1 MKKQLAK
8 DMYIKENKSIEDI
21 CVALGISRA
30 SFYYYKNRDKT
41 QNQIDWDELKL
52 INAYDKKPTVENEK
66 VFLSTLIIEF
76 EKALEEFKESETED
90 KLKKLER
97 FASSYYKLKMPQ
109 GKIAVSIKKID
120 VLQEFLKKLV
130 DIAVENNHIE
140 VANFLSEN
148 ASKIVDDLLK
158 ES

>member
-21 CVALGISRA
+21 CTSLGISRA
-30 SFYYYKNRDKT
+30 TFYYYKNRDKT

-66 VFLSTLIIEF
+66 VFLSILIKEF
-76 EKALEEFKESETED
+76 EKTLEEFKEDTAED

-97 FASSYYKLKMPQ
+97 FASSYYRLKIPQ
-109 GKIAVSIKKID
+109 NENAKKIN
-120 VLQEFLKKLV
+120 K
-130 DIAVENNHIE
+130 A
-140 VANFLSEN
+140 
-148 ASKIVDDLLK
+148 DLLK
-158 ES
+158 DFLRKIAQLAIDKGRADIVDFLSKNEDDLIEILIKE

>member
-21 CVALGISRA
+21 CTSLGISRA

-66 VFLSTLIIEF
+66 VFLSIL
-76 EKALEEFKESETED
+76 
-90 KLKKLER
+90 
-97 FASSYYKLKMPQ
+97 
-109 GKIAVSIKKID
+109 
-120 VLQEFLKKLV
+120 
-130 DIAVENNHIE
+130 
-140 VANFLSEN
+140 
-148 ASKIVDDLLK
+148 
-158 ES
+158 

>member
-41 QNQIDWDELKL
+41 QNQTDWDELKL

-109 GKIAVSIKKID
+109 GNIAVSIKKID

>member
-76 EKALEEFKESETED
+76 EKALKEFKESETED

>member
-1 MKKQLAK
+1 
-8 DMYIKENKSIEDI
+8 MYIKENKSIEDI
-21 CVALGISRA
+21 CTSLGISRA

>member
-21 CVALGISRA
+21 CTSLGISRA

>member
-1 MKKQLAK
+1 
-8 DMYIKENKSIEDI
+8 MYIKENKSIEDI
-21 CVALGISRA
+21 CTSLGVSRA

-41 QNQIDWDELKL
+41 QKQIDWDELKL

>member
-8 DMYIKENKSIEDI
+8 DMYIKESKSIEDI
-21 CVALGISRA
+21 CTSLGVSRA

>member
-90 KLKKLER
+90 KIKKLER

-109 GKIAVSIKKID
+109 GKIAASIKKID

-130 DIAVENNHIE
+130 DIAVENNNIE

>member
-21 CVALGISRA
+21 CTSLGVSRA

-109 GKIAVSIKKID
+109 GKIAASIKKID

>member
-21 CVALGISRA
+21 CTSLGVSRA

-52 INAYDKKPTVENEK
+52 INVYDKKPTVENEK

-109 GKIAVSIKKID
+109 GKIAVSIRKID

-130 DIAVENNHIE
+130 DIAVANNHIE

>member
-21 CVALGISRA
+21 CTSLGVSRA

-41 QNQIDWDELKL
+41 QKQIDWDELKL

>member
-8 DMYIKENKSIEDI
+8 DMYIKENRSIEDI
-21 CVALGISRA
+21 CTSLGISRA

-66 VFLSTLIIEF
+66 VFLSILIKEF
-76 EKALEEFKESETED
+76 EKTLEEFKEDTSED

-97 FASSYYKLKMPQ
+97 FASSYYRLKIPQ
-109 GKIAVSIKKID
+109 NENAKKIN
-120 VLQEFLKKLV
+120 K
-130 DIAVENNHIE
+130 A
-140 VANFLSEN
+140 
-148 ASKIVDDLLK
+148 DLLK
-158 ES
+158 DFLRKIAQLAIDKGRADIVDFLSKNEDDLIEILIKE

>member
-1 MKKQLAK
+1 VKKQLAK

-21 CVALGISRA
+21 CTSLGVSRA

-41 QNQIDWDELKL
+41 QKQIDWDELKL

>member
-21 CVALGISRA
+21 CTSLGVSRA

-109 GKIAVSIKKID
+109 GKIAVSVRKID

>member
-1 MKKQLAK
+1 MR
-8 DMYIKENKSIEDI
+8 YN
-21 CVALGISRA
+21 
-30 SFYYYKNRDKT
+30 
-41 QNQIDWDELKL
+41 
-52 INAYDKKPTVENEK
+52 
-66 VFLSTLIIEF
+66 IEF

-109 GKIAVSIKKID
+109 GKIAISVKKID

-130 DIAVENNHIE
+130 DIAVEENHIE

-148 ASKIVDDLLK
+148 ASKIVDELLK
-158 ES
+158 ND

>member
-21 CVALGISRA
+21 CTSLGVSRA

>member
-21 CVALGISRA
+21 CTSLGVSRA

-109 GKIAVSIKKID
+109 GKIAVSVRKID
-120 VLQEFLKKLV
+120 VLQEFLKKLI

>member
-21 CVALGISRA
+21 CTSLGVSRA

-158 ES
+158 EN

>member
-76 EKALEEFKESETED
+76 EKALEEFKESET
-90 KLKKLER
+90 R
-97 FASSYYKLKMPQ
+97 
-109 GKIAVSIKKID
+109 I
-120 VLQEFLKKLV
+120 
-130 DIAVENNHIE
+130 N
-140 VANFLSEN
+140 
-148 ASKIVDDLLK
+148 
-158 ES
+158 

>member
-76 EKALEEFKESETED
+76 EKALEEFKESVTED

-109 GKIAVSIKKID
+109 GKIAVSVRKID